1 MRKFCLHEYSTET
14 GDCLFCGEWFK
25 ILFVVY
31 AETEGWVVMK
41 CFMIGDTLAAKRIP
55 GDRENLSGGLED
67 NNGGVSGAFELALHA
82 DGVFQSGKWSGLHA
96 EKAAGMRDIGREI
109 LILYLF

>member
-1 MRKFCLHEYSTET
+1 MLYLPEYSTEIEN
-14 GDCLFCGEWFK
+14 CLFCGEGFK

-31 AETEGWVVMK
+31 AETEGWAVMK

-55 GDRENLSGGLED
+55 GDRENLSGELED
-67 NNGGVSGAFELALHA
+67 NNGGISGAFELAFHA
-82 DGVFQSGKWSGLHA
+82 DCILQSSKGAGLHA
-96 EKAAGMRDIGREI
+96 EKAAGMGDVGREI